1 MVLSDLVYVMRNCKL
16 VQGGTPLDLY
26 EKPNSLFVAEF
37 IGNTNALKLRDID
50 AAGSRV
56 RLESGEVIT
65 VAALPDAAPENV
77 LIVRPHHVRFAPNGE
92 TVNVL
97 EGVVSTSTYLGDRT
111 RCVVR
116 TDAGAE
122 IALELPGQ
130 AAPCAERGRVRI
142 HMPPEHCIVI

>member
-65 VAALPDAAPENV
+65 VAALPDTEPENV
-77 LIVRPHHVRFAPNGE
+77 LIVRPKHVTFEPNGE
-92 TVNVL
+92 TVTVL
-97 EGVVSTSTYLGDRT
+97 ERVVSAATYLGDRISERRGVGKECVRPGGLRWT
-111 RCVVR
+111 R
-116 TDAGAE
+116 
-122 IALELPGQ
+122 
-130 AAPCAERGRVRI
+130 
-142 HMPPEHCIVI
+142 EH